1 MANGQDEPTAD
12 EVAGLAAASAALTKE
27 AAADAPSGE
36 APKNP
41 VVQQIMDYANVYRKG
56 IKALAH
62 GVLTFRHTT
71 AALEAVPGGNHG
83 EIVAN
88 ITLAYRHLEDASSRL
103 GKAIQAAD
111 GGVSVYDRETT
122 VGA

>member
-1 MANGQDEPTAD
+1 MANDEDTPTP
-12 EVAGLAAASAALTKE
+12 EEIAGLQASADTLTSE
-27 AAADAPSGE
+27 AKAE
-36 APKNP
+36 APQTTP
-41 VVQQIMDYANVYRKG
+41 AQSIVDHANVYRKG

-111 GGVSVYDRETT
+111 GGVSVYDCETT